1 MINTNKS
8 YIIGKII
15 ENYQNKEKLYLER
28 AIRHDYFARHDS
40 VTNKGTKQ

>member
-1 MINTNKS
+1 MISTNKFC
-8 YIIGKII
+8 IIGKII

-28 AIRHDYFARHDS
+28 AIRHDYFARHDL

>member
-1 MINTNKS
+1 MISTNKI
-8 YIIGKII
+8 YFIGKII

-28 AIRHDYFARHDS
+28 GIQHDYFGQHYL

>member
-1 MINTNKS
+1 MNNTNKS
-8 YIIGKII
+8 CIIGKII

-28 AIRHDYFARHDS
+28 AIRHDYFAVHDL

>member
-8 YIIGKII
+8 CIIGKII

-28 AIRHDYFARHDS
+28 AIRHDYFARHDL

>member
-8 YIIGKII
+8 CIIGKII
-15 ENYQNKEKLYLER
+15 ENYQNKEKLHLER
-28 AIRHDYFARHDS
+28 AIRHDYFAGHDL

>member
-1 MINTNKS
+1 MISTHKI

-28 AIRHDYFARHDS
+28 PIQHDYFASHEL
-40 VTNKGTKQ
+40 VNNKGTKQ

>member
-8 YIIGKII
+8 CIIGKII

-28 AIRHDYFARHDS
+28 AIQHDYFAGHDL

>member
-1 MINTNKS
+1 MISTNKI
-8 YIIGKII
+8 YPICKII

-28 AIRHDYFARHDS
+28 AIRHDYFAGHYL

>member
-1 MINTNKS
+1 MIITNKS
-8 YIIGKII
+8 CIIGKII

-28 AIRHDYFARHDS
+28 AIRHDYFADHDL

>member
-8 YIIGKII
+8 CIIGKII

-28 AIRHDYFARHDS
+28 AIRHDYFADHDL

>member
-8 YIIGKII
+8 CIISKII

-28 AIRHDYFARHDS
+28 GIQHDYFGQHIF

>member
-1 MINTNKS
+1 MISTNKS
-8 YIIGKII
+8 CIIGKII

-28 AIRHDYFARHDS
+28 AIRHDYFAGHDL

>member
-1 MINTNKS
+1 MNSTNKI

-28 AIRHDYFARHDS
+28 AIRHDYFAEHYL
-40 VTNKGTKQ
+40 VINKGTKQ

>member
-1 MINTNKS
+1 MISTNKI

-28 AIRHDYFARHDS
+28 AIQHDYFGQHYF

>member
-8 YIIGKII
+8 CIIGKII

-28 AIRHDYFARHDS
+28 AIRHDYFAGHDLG
-40 VTNKGTKQ
+40 TNKGTKQ